1 MTALT
6 IQEHSSSKYAPR
18 TEFNA
23 KSAGLTVAF
32 AVDFSTMGERLTRR
46 VAGEK
51 YLAIDL
57 SLEPIQAARELY
69 KAMRLHG
76 ATSLN
81 VAGNGIYSLQ
91 AKGWSQARVDRYVF
105 AVLGKVAEHLP
116 LKLVVSGG
124 QTGVDIAGV
133 TAAHALGIPAVAT
146 LPKGFVQRDASGKDS
161 THTRE
166 EIESQVKQGT
176 AALLSREG
184 DLSAPAGT
192 IRVVSKRKGGEAA
205 TAGEVE
211 VDGDRNNPVLGNPF
225 HLENWKD
232 EASRMRVL
240 RMHHREILE
249 MDILFG
255 GPIYK
260 EMERLA
266 ARVRNGERIA
276 LACWCKPLPCH
287 LDPVADGVMAMA
299 SGRDLHRET
308 LARVQERGF
317 EFFFGAE
324 HPFSNWHQASFEVDG
339 ATYSCMEQF
348 MMHRK
353 ALLFGDAEAAEKIMM
368 AWSPK
373 EHKALG
379 RQVKGFDEAIWRE
392 HREQIVLAGALAKF
406 GQNEDLLKRLVGT
419 GQKML
424 VEASRYDTIWGIGL
438 PADDPRAADPGQ
450 WPGQNLLG
458 KILCRARDILREQ
471 FEARPKQ
478 RILKMGM

>member
-1 MTALT
+1 MSELR
-6 IQEHSSSKYAPR
+6 ICEHPSPKYAPR
-18 TEFNA
+18 TEHNA

-32 AVDFSTMGERLTRR
+32 ALDFSTMGERLTRR

-57 SLEPIQAARELY
+57 NTEPIQAARDLY

-81 VAGNGIYSLQ
+81 VAGNGIYTLQ

-124 QTGVDIAGV
+124 QTGVDIAGI
-133 TAAHALGIPAVAT
+133 TAAHALGIQAVAT
-146 LPKGFVQRDASGKDS
+146 LPGGFLQRDANGKDS
-161 THTRE
+161 SHTRE
-166 EIESQVKQGT
+166 EIESQVRQGV
-176 AALLSREG
+176 AALRSRES

-192 IRVVSKRKGGEAA
+192 IRVVSKRKGGDAA
-205 TAGEVE
+205 THGEAE

-225 HLENWKD
+225 HLENWKN
-232 EASRMRVL
+232 EAARAQVL
-240 RMHHREILE
+240 RMHQQEILE
-249 MDILFG
+249 PDILYG

-266 ARVRNGERIA
+266 FRVRNGERIA

-287 LDPVADGVMAMA
+287 LDPIADGVMALA
-299 SGRDLHRET
+299 SGRDLRSET

-324 HPFSNWHQASFEVDG
+324 HPFSNWHPATFEVEG
-339 ATYSCMEQF
+339 VTYSCMEQF

-353 ALLFGDAEAAEKIMM
+353 ALLFDDKQVAEMIMT
-368 AWSPK
+368 ARTPK

-379 RQVKGFDEAIWRE
+379 RQAKGFDEVIWRE
-392 HREQIVLAGALAKF
+392 HREQIVLAGSLAKF
-406 GQNEDLLKRLVGT
+406 GQNEDMLKLLLASGNKL
-419 GQKML
+419 L
-424 VEASRYDTIWGIGL
+424 VEASRYDTLWGIGMFK
-438 PADDPRAADPGQ
+438 DDPRATNPGQ
-450 WPGQNLLG
+450 WLGQNLLG
-458 KILCRARDILREQ
+458 KVLARARDMLREQ